1 MATISRRK
9 AGYQAQIR
17 RTGYPTRSK
26 CFTAL
31 RDAEA
36 CARQI
41 EHELDRG
48 LFLDR
53 TEADIQTYEYEYHR
67 SRFFSLRILHDVRR
81 DKSCSKNLLFPW
93 MMMSIGRNCFYR
105 ISCRTSVAL
114 LLSWPCF
121 CDYKFHAIQQ
131 RVETSSGHGGY
142 R

>member
-36 CARQI
+36 WARQI

-53 TEADIQTYEYEYHR
+53 TEADKQTYEYEYHR
-67 SRFFSLRILHDVRR
+67 S
-81 DKSCSKNLLFPW
+81 
-93 MMMSIGRNCFYR
+93 
-105 ISCRTSVAL
+105 
-114 LLSWPCF
+114 
-121 CDYKFHAIQQ
+121 
-131 RVETSSGHGGY
+131 
-142 R
+142 